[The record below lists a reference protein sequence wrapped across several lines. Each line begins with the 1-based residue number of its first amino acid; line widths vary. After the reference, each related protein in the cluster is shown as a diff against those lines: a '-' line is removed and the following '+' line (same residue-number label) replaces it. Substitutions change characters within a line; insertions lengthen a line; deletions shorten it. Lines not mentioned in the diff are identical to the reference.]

1 MRKHLSA
8 ALLSAN
14 CLLAAAQAGEARLTL
29 PDPSGYQTLRVPLA
43 LRMQARSAE
52 LNDLRLRN
60 GRGETLPFAWL
71 PIPAPEPQA
80 QRRWQ
85 AAPLFKAPAA
95 VAPAT
100 SAAAARQDDWL
111 IDLRKLP
118 GTLTELELSLP
129 PEAQGV
135 WRFALEHSPDLQRW
149 QLLSAE
155 AQLVQLRQAGQVLA
169 HTRFELGAW
178 RGGYLRLR
186 PLKGQATPPLAAA
199 RVQSQQQHRTA
210 PPIEWTEPIAPS
222 HCNASHC
229 DYELPRH
236 LPVDRLAWQLDAV
249 NTLAPVTVYGQA
261 PAAPFAAP
269 PPQRHGLRA
278 HLRQLRNKSAPQ
290 TSAPAAEEPWQ
301 WLTQSSLYWLR
312 LPGGEARAP
321 DTQLDGRLF
330 ERLRLQPEGGMAALG
345 SQPPK
350 LRLGT
355 RAALLVFLARE
366 PAPFKLSWGDI
377 DAPAALALSQLMP
390 TRQAGDPLPPETVQV
405 HMPAP
410 PPAALPASAPAPAK
424 PAATPATPAAP
435 DPGPRYGLWAALLAA
450 LAVMGAMAYSL
461 LRGSPKAAE

>member
-8 ALLSAN
+8 ALLSAT
-14 CLLAAAQAGEARLTL
+14 CLLAPAQAGEALLTL
-29 PDPSGYQTLRVPLA
+29 QEPSGYQTLRVPLA

-52 LNDLRLRN
+52 LNDLRLLN

-80 QRRWQ
+80 QLQWQ
-85 AAPLFKAPAA
+85 AAPVFKAAA
-95 VAPAT
+95 MAAPGA
-100 SAAAARQDDWL
+100 SGAAPGQVDWL

-118 GTLTELELSLP
+118 GTLTELELSLAP
-129 PEAQGV
+129 DAQGV
-135 WRFALEHSPDLQRW
+135 WTFALEHSLDLQRW

-155 AQLVQLRQAGQVLA
+155 AQLVQLRQAGQVLT

-186 PLKGQATPPLAAA
+186 PLRGQAAPPLAAV
-199 RVQSQQQHRTA
+199 RVLSQQQHHA
-210 PPIEWTEPIAPS
+210 VPPIEWTEPIAPS
-222 HCNASHC
+222 HCSASHC

-236 LPVDRLAWQLDAV
+236 LPADRIAWQLEAV

-261 PAAPFAAP
+261 PAAPFAATP
-269 PPQRHGLRA
+269 PPRRHGLRA

-290 TSAPAAEEPWQ
+290 TSAPAPEEPWQ
-301 WLTQSSLYWLR
+301 WLAQSNLYWLR

-321 DTQLDGRLF
+321 DTMLDGRLF

-390 TRQAGDPLPPETVQV
+390 TRQPGDPLPPETAQV
-405 HMPAP
+405 HMPTPASAP
-410 PPAALPASAPAPAK
+410 AVALPAPAPAPAK
-424 PAATPATPAAP
+424 PVTAP
-435 DPGPRYGLWAALLAA
+435 EPGPRYGLWAALLAA